1 MFKVIFLDA
10 KGNIWEFDGKQFTK
24 LNQLFSR
31 RLTMPSDNE
40 IKQIMTEKVFPFFE
54 GGLDKKVLSALEE
67 FEKMK
72 DQMAANYEKQTKDR
86 ITEKEVRLIAEEMA
100 ARIVKK
106 QLETVKKG
114 VDKEMTV
121 KIDESGRPQVV
132 EKGSKKK

>member
-1 MFKVIFLDA
+1 
-10 KGNIWEFDGKQFTK
+10 
-24 LNQLFSR
+24 
-31 RLTMPSDNE
+31 MPSDNE

-72 DQMAANYEKQTKDR
+72 DQMAANHEKQTKDR
-86 ITEKEVRLIAEEMA
+86 ITEKEVRLIAEEIA

-132 EKGSKKK
+132 EKGSKEK